1 MDTWRTYDIVID
13 NTNIRLETLD
23 RDSKIAGWIVH
34 RACNV
39 FHAYLPP
46 SCLPIPEDGLAHD
59 AVVDLLTDGRM
70 IGQAV
75 SDQFGDLPGLPLGL
89 PGEHQGDVRGQVAV
103 ARIPRRLD
111 RDSGRIEVSG

>member
-70 IGQAV
+70 IGQAPD
-75 SDQFGDLPGLPLGL
+75 SDGARALIQDALG
-89 PGEHQGDVRGQVAV
+89 
-103 ARIPRRLD
+103 
-111 RDSGRIEVSG
+111 IEETGSRPALGPFLVDHADP